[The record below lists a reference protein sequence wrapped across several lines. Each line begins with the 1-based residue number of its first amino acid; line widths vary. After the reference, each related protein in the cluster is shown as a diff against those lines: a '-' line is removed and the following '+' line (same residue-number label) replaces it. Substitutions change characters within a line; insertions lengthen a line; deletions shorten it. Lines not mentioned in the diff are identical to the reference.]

1 MSDEQEREH
10 GHDHD
15 HEHGHDH
22 EHHHDHGHDH
32 DHDHDHHDHDHAL
45 IVDRLPEGTWNIDP
59 HGSEVLFKAKAFG
72 FLPVTGL
79 FEDFVGQLAVDAAG
93 GVNGQLVVQ
102 MASINSGWGRRD
114 ERLRGPDYFQIDK
127 YPEMVFTLEKI
138 EASGSEHL
146 NLSGSLKI
154 HDKSVPLNFP
164 VYAIAHGDHLHLEG
178 EVMVDHDIAGLGW
191 SKPFFVADRL
201 RLDTA
206 LTLTRA

>member
-1 MSDEQEREH
+1 MSDE
-10 GHDHD
+10 HD

-32 DHDHDHHDHDHAL
+32 DHEHDHDHAL
-45 IVDRLPEGTWNIDP
+45 IVERLPEGAWKIDP

-79 FEDFVGQLAVDAAG
+79 FEDFHGELSVDATG
-93 GVNGQLVVQ
+93 GITGHLVVQ

-114 ERLRGPDYFQIDK
+114 ERLRGADYFQVDK

-138 EASGSEHL
+138 EPSGSEHQD
-146 NLSGSLKI
+146 LSGSLQI
-154 HDKSVPLNFP
+154 HDKSVPLSFP

-178 EVMVDHDIAGLGW
+178 EVIVDHDVAGLGW
-191 SKPFFVADRL
+191 SKPFFVGDRL

>member
-1 MSDEQEREH
+1 MSDE
-10 GHDHD
+10 HD

-32 DHDHDHHDHDHAL
+32 DHEHDHDHAL
-45 IVDRLPEGTWNIDP
+45 IVERLPEGAWKIDP
-59 HGSEVLFKAKAFG
+59 HGSDVLFKAKAFG

-79 FEDFVGQLAVDAAG
+79 FEDFHGELSVDATG
-93 GVNGQLVVQ
+93 GITGHLVVQ

-114 ERLRGPDYFQIDK
+114 DRLRGADYFQVDK

-138 EASGSEHL
+138 EPSGSEHQD
-146 NLSGSLKI
+146 LSGSLQI
-154 HDKSVPLNFP
+154 HDKSVPLSFP

-178 EVMVDHDIAGLGW
+178 EVIVDHDVAGLGW
-191 SKPFFVADRL
+191 SKPFFVGDRL

>member
-1 MSDEQEREH
+1 MSDE
-10 GHDHD
+10 HD

-32 DHDHDHHDHDHAL
+32 DHEHDHDHAL
-45 IVDRLPEGTWNIDP
+45 IVERLPEGAWKIDP

-79 FEDFVGQLAVDAAG
+79 FEDFHGELSVDATG
-93 GVNGQLVVQ
+93 GITGHLVVQ

-114 ERLRGPDYFQIDK
+114 DRLRGADYFQVDK

-138 EASGSEHL
+138 EPSGSEHQD
-146 NLSGSLKI
+146 LSGSLQI
-154 HDKSVPLNFP
+154 HDKSVPLSFP

-178 EVMVDHDIAGLGW
+178 EVIVDHDVAGLGW
-191 SKPFFVADRL
+191 SKPFFVGDRL

>member
-1 MSDEQEREH
+1 MSDE
-10 GHDHD
+10 HD

-32 DHDHDHHDHDHAL
+32 DHEHDHDHAL
-45 IVDRLPEGTWNIDP
+45 IVERLPEGAWKIDP

-79 FEDFVGQLAVDAAG
+79 FEDFHGELSVDATG
-93 GVNGQLVVQ
+93 GITGHLVVQ

-114 ERLRGPDYFQIDK
+114 DRLRGADYFQVDK

-138 EASGSEHL
+138 EPSGSEHKD
-146 NLSGSLKI
+146 LSGSLQI
-154 HDKSVPLNFP
+154 HDKSVPLSFP

-178 EVMVDHDIAGLGW
+178 EVIVDHDVAGLGW
-191 SKPFFVADRL
+191 SKPFFVGDRL